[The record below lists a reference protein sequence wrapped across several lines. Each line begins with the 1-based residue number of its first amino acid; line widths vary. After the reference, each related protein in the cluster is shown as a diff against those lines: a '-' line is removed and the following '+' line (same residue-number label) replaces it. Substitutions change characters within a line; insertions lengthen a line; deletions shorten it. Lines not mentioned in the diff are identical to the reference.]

1 MADCAWKIPGT
12 DRHFSSSG
20 RDPVFLSADHGTVR
34 KHCFCIYLRGT
45 AWFFSAGMYL
55 PGCGTVLL
63 VSYGKP
69 DSCRSR
75 NLRFSAGMLSD
86 GWNSGFFPETAGA
99 SFFALVVIVLLI
111 GLLIYHTTQNIL
123 LPLVIGVIGEGVLA
137 VLYFVKQSMFE
148 GIIQKILNL
157 FNMSSHFSNFTNSIL
172 DLTGVVYYLSFI
184 GIMLFLTVQSIQKN
198 DVGIRR
204 LFAMNINLKSKKP
217 ANMLRPKNKK
227 LLKKGSYSLAFTVV
241 ILAIA
246 VFLNL
251 LIGELPSSAT
261 KIDVSENKLYSIG
274 DETKNVA
281 SSLTEDVTLYLLAE
295 DGSED
300 ATLNELLTRYADL
313 SSHIKYEKKDPVL
326 NPSFASSYTDEDLA
340 SNSVIVV
347 SDKRSK
353 VIPYSDLYESSVNY
367 QTYSM
372 ETTAFDGEGQVTSAI
387 AYVTTEDLPILYTLT
402 GHEEND
408 LDSSMQSA
416 IEKENI
422 EVQELNL
429 LTAGTVPGRRLLP
442 DDQCSAERFLRR

>member
-1 MADCAWKIPGT
+1 
-12 DRHFSSSG
+12 
-20 RDPVFLSADHGTVR
+20 
-34 KHCFCIYLRGT
+34 
-45 AWFFSAGMYL
+45 
-55 PGCGTVLL
+55 
-63 VSYGKP
+63 
-69 DSCRSR
+69 
-75 NLRFSAGMLSD
+75 
-86 GWNSGFFPETAGA
+86 
-99 SFFALVVIVLLI
+99 
-111 GLLIYHTTQNIL
+111 
-123 LPLVIGVIGEGVLA
+123 
-137 VLYFVKQSMFE
+137 
-148 GIIQKILNL
+148 
-157 FNMSSHFSNFTNSIL
+157 
-172 DLTGVVYYLSFI
+172 
-184 GIMLFLTVQSIQKN
+184 
-198 DVGIRR
+198 
-204 LFAMNINLKSKKP
+204 MNINLKSKKP

-429 LTAGTVPGRRLLP
+429 LTAGTVPEDASCLMTQSPSRVSEEQLKELELEVRP
-442 DDQCSAERFLRR
+442 EEVTE

>member
-1 MADCAWKIPGT
+1 
-12 DRHFSSSG
+12 
-20 RDPVFLSADHGTVR
+20 
-34 KHCFCIYLRGT
+34 
-45 AWFFSAGMYL
+45 
-55 PGCGTVLL
+55 
-63 VSYGKP
+63 
-69 DSCRSR
+69 
-75 NLRFSAGMLSD
+75 
-86 GWNSGFFPETAGA
+86 
-99 SFFALVVIVLLI
+99 
-111 GLLIYHTTQNIL
+111 
-123 LPLVIGVIGEGVLA
+123 
-137 VLYFVKQSMFE
+137 
-148 GIIQKILNL
+148 
-157 FNMSSHFSNFTNSIL
+157 
-172 DLTGVVYYLSFI
+172 
-184 GIMLFLTVQSIQKN
+184 
-198 DVGIRR
+198 
-204 LFAMNINLKSKKP
+204 
-217 ANMLRPKNKK
+217 MLRPNNKK

-367 QTYSM
+367 R
-372 ETTAFDGEGQVTSAI
+372 
-387 AYVTTEDLPILYTLT
+387 LTLWKQL
-402 GHEEND
+402 H
-408 LDSSMQSA
+408 
-416 IEKENI
+416 
-422 EVQELNL
+422 
-429 LTAGTVPGRRLLP
+429 LTVKVRSPVRSPMSQQRIF
-442 DDQCSAERFLRR
+442 RFCIH